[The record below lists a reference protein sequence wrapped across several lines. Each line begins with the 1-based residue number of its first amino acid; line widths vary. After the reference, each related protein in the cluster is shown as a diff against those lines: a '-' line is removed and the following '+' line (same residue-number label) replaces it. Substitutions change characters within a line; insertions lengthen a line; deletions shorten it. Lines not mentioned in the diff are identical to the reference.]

1 MRCYAVY
8 FDRLCDEVENIDWLI
23 NNILRSYEQTILAD
37 IIMDAL
43 WRNQTGNDCD
53 KYEEVTNRNLHW

>member
-8 FDRLCDEVENIDWLI
+8 FDRLCDEVENRDWLI

-37 IIMDAL
+37 IIMDVL
-43 WRNQTGNDCD
+43 STG
-53 KYEEVTNRNLHW
+53 VR